1 MNLIEQILHRKVPP
15 TEEFSTKRT
24 SAWAEVDSEG
34 RLVLPREVVQG
45 FGLKPGVKMRLDE
58 GENHFRLHRP
68 LTQLTKVYVEP
79 TVSCN
84 LDCITCFRNEWDQP
98 LGRMQDATFASVLEG
113 LQ

>member
-1 MNLIEQILHRKVPP
+1 
-15 TEEFSTKRT
+15 
-24 SAWAEVDSEG
+24 
-34 RLVLPREVVQG
+34 
-45 FGLKPGVKMRLDE
+45 MRLDK
-58 GENHFRLHRP
+58 GDNHFRLHRP

-113 LQ
+113 LQQMDPQAFGLFRGDRGTAFSSEHIGLDRTGQSAWGESGTDHQRDDSE